1 MIKKIRLA
9 GVWVKD
15 QDKSLDF
22 YLNKLGFE
30 KQADIKMDNGFRW
43 IEVRPPNA
51 ETAITLA
58 KPYPGQ
64 EGVSVGGFTN
74 IVFATDNMN
83 KTYED
88 LRSKGVKFIEKPKMQ
103 DFGVMQA
110 IFADIDN
117 NTFVLVE
124 RED

>member
-9 GVWVKD
+9 SVWVKD
-15 QDKSLDF
+15 QDKSLNF
-22 YLNKLGFE
+22 YLDKLGFE
-30 KQADIKMDNGFRW
+30 KQADIEMGNGFRW
-43 IEVRPPNA
+43 IEVKPPNA

-64 EGVSVGGFTN
+64 EGVTVGGFTN
-74 IVFATDNMN
+74 IVFATDDMN
-83 KTYED
+83 KTYEE
-88 LRSKGVKFIEKPKMQ
+88 LNSKGVKFIEKPKMQ

-110 IFADIDN
+110 IFADIDDN
-117 NTFVLVE
+117 IFVLVE

>member
-9 GVWVKD
+9 SVWVKD
-15 QDKSLDF
+15 QDKSLNF
-22 YLNKLGFE
+22 YLDKLGFE
-30 KQADIKMDNGFRW
+30 KQADIDMGKGFRW

-64 EGVSVGGFTN
+64 EGVSIGGFTN
-74 IVFATDNMN
+74 IVFATDNMS
-83 KTYED
+83 KTFED
-88 LRSKGVKFIEKPKMQ
+88 LNSKGVKFIEEPKMQ
-103 DFGVMQA
+103 EFGIMQA
-110 IFADIDN
+110 IFADIDDN
-117 NTFVLVE
+117 IFVLVE